1 MLGPAGFAAGPAEAD
16 KHERIKAMFKSI
28 DELIRSRRSRFQL
41 WREALIAW
49 GSGLAVAAAG
59 FQTIYSMIFAFE

>member
-1 MLGPAGFAAGPAEAD
+1 
-16 KHERIKAMFKSI
+16 MFKSI
-28 DELIRSRRSRFQL
+28 DELIRSRRSRFQP

-59 FQTIYSMIFAFE
+59 FRTIYSTIFAFE